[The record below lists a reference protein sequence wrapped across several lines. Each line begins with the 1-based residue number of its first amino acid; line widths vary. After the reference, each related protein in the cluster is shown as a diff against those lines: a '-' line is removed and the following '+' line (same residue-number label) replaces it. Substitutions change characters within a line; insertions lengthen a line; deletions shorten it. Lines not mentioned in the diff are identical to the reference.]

1 MIGDTSLYFASF
13 NRNKKGLMLNLK
25 TEQGRKILHKLI
37 KESDVLVTNY
47 GPNVPSKLGFDFSTI
62 SEINP
67 RMIMTHITGFG
78 RTGPYKNKS
87 AFDGIIQA
95 MSGIVH
101 LTGEASRPPTKVGI
115 YIADHI
121 AGLQGVIGTLL
132 ALYKREQNNKGQ
144 LVDISMLDS
153 MTSLLSYNLSD
164 VSVLGNSPHRAG
176 NDSTNV
182 FATTFKTVDG
192 YMYIA
197 PLTDRMW
204 ASFCNVIGKSS
215 WGEKNSPYYDVNHR
229 LANYEF
235 LKEEIEKWTINKTN
249 EEVQSM
255 LEDRGIAC
263 AKVSSI
269 EEVLDN
275 PQIKTRQMLQKLDIE
290 NKFNKEVIVPGNPIK
305 LSGSHDNII
314 NNPPLKGEHTR
325 EILKQLN
332 YTNMEIEALVEKNVI
347 YANLKD

>member
-1 MIGDTSLYFASF
+1 MMDETSLYFVSF
-13 NRNKKGLMLNLK
+13 NRNKKAITLDLK
-25 TEQGRKILHKLI
+25 TEKGKDILHKLI
-37 KESDVLVTNY
+37 ENSDVLVTNY
-47 GPNVPSKLGFDFSTI
+47 GPNVPEKLGFDYSTI
-62 SEINP
+62 SKINP
-67 RMIMTHITGFG
+67 RIIMTHITGFG

-121 AGLQGVIGTLL
+121 AGLQGVIGTIL
-132 ALYKREQNNKGQ
+132 ALYARERDNKGQ

-182 FATTFKTVDG
+182 FATTFKTIDG

-204 ASFCNVIGKSS
+204 SAFCKIIGQPE
-215 WGEKNSPYYDVNHR
+215 WGENTSEFFDVNHR

-235 LKEEIEKWTINKTN
+235 LKNEIEKWTISKTN
-249 EEVQSM
+249 KEVESI
-255 LEDRGIAC
+255 LENEGIAC

-269 EEVLDN
+269 EEVLEN
-275 PQIKTRQMLQKLDIE
+275 PQLKSRKMLETLDIE
-290 NKFNKEVIVPGNPIK
+290 NEANKKVIMPGNPIK
-305 LSGSHDNII
+305 MGNKVERKMS
-314 NNPPLKGEHTR
+314 NPPSMGEHTK
-325 EILKQLN
+325 EILNQLN
-332 YTNMEIEALVEKNVI
+332 FTKKEINILIKEKIVK
-347 YANLKD
+347 A